1 VPPAAKDVGLGTAY
15 ERWAIYRLL
24 ERWVPSPPV
33 TALEGPLDGM
43 AGMPGLHLLPLAR
56 QGTRVT
62 VVVPTPEALA
72 RVRTIYANAG
82 AADRLDGRVG
92 TRVPPAER
100 YEVVLGFNFAHET
113 GDWRGHLDRLAGAA
127 TRRLIVF
134 ATHPGSYGAW
144 IRRGLRRVEP
154 GGRRPELFDHE
165 ACRTTVLRPAL
176 ARHGRV
182 IAERY
187 VDCPWW
193 PDLFVS
199 AGQTLA
205 GATMTRLGAGR
216 RGEGG
221 TRFDWGPS
229 SFPFARESTPAP
241 LRAALRR
248 HPGFDGAPGPIAG
261 LFAHHRAYLVD
272 MTIADLRFHGSER
285 PSGVR

>member
-1 VPPAAKDVGLGTAY
+1 MATKDVGLGTAY

-24 ERWVPSPPV
+24 EEWVAAPPA

-56 QGTRVT
+56 RGTKVT
-62 VVVPTPEALA
+62 VVLPTSESLN
-72 RVRTIYANAG
+72 RVRTIYSRAG
-82 AADRLDGRVG
+82 LEDRLDARVG
-92 TRVPPAER
+92 ATVPRGDRFEL
-100 YEVVLGFNFAHET
+100 VLGFNFAHET
-113 GDWRGHLDRLAGAA
+113 ENWRGHLRDLASTA
-127 TRRLIVF
+127 TRRLVVF

-154 GGRRPELFDHE
+154 GGGRPELFDHE
-165 ACRTTVLRPAL
+165 ACRTAVLRPAL
-176 ARHGRV
+176 ERHGRV

-205 GATMTRLGAGR
+205 GATMSRLRGR
-216 RGEGG
+216 SPGGEGG
-221 TRFDWGPS
+221 TRFDWGPER
-229 SFPFARESTPAP
+229 FPFARDGTPP
-241 LRAALRR
+241 TLRRALRR
-248 HPGFDGAPGPIAG
+248 HPGFERAPEPIAG

-272 MTIADLRFHGSER
+272 VGVTDLRFDGSGR